1 MEPKKIL
8 TILSTSASLPEDIAN
23 FGVVGDVMV
32 VNHQI
37 TDYIGP
43 IKYAVSLHR
52 DLLDDWMN
60 QRKNLS
66 LNTEDV
72 VLFQDRHTCPV
83 PLNTSGLLALWE
95 SQQLPYDE
103 VRVLGLSADASGHY
117 YDEGQGPFDNFEARF
132 PFGNE
137 DWIPLLKSWTNI
149 RVASGNLLRLYPK
162 ITLTKNEELNN
173 V

>member
-1 MEPKKIL
+1 MEKKIL
-8 TILSTSASLPEDIAN
+8 TILSTSRSLPEDIAN

-37 TDYIGP
+37 TDYIGD
-43 IKYAVSLHR
+43 IKYAVSLHK

-60 QRKNLS
+60 KRKNLS

-72 VLFQDRHTCPV
+72 VCFQDRHTCPV

-132 PFGNE
+132 PFDNE
-137 DWIPLLKSWTNI
+137 DWVPLLKSWTNI
-149 RVASGNLLRLYPK
+149 RVASGNLLKLYPQ
-162 ITLTKNEELNN
+162 IENEETTN

>member
-1 MEPKKIL
+1 MNNKRIL
-8 TILSTSASLPEDIAN
+8 TILSTSRSLPEDIKN

-37 TDYIGP
+37 VDYIDD
-43 IKYAVSLHR
+43 IKYAVSLHK
-52 DLLDDWMN
+52 DCLDDWMN
-60 QRKNLS
+60 KRKNLS

-72 VLFQDRHTCPV
+72 VCFQDRHTCPV

-95 SQQLPYDE
+95 SQQMDQYDE

-132 PFGNE
+132 PFDNE
-137 DWIPLLKSWTNI
+137 DWIPILKSWTNI
-149 RVASGNLLRLYPK
+149 RVASGNLLKLYPQ
-162 ITLTKNEELNN
+162 IEKNKED
-173 V
+173 